1 VSESEPNPQP
11 GREPRRVR
19 RRYTIADII
28 ETMPQ
33 YMTPRAKI
41 VTSISLRTIHYVAL
55 KLIAEKT
62 GTSMSEVVNEILD
75 VVFNE
80 CENSC
85 EKITDKYIDIITRE
99 RE

>member
-1 VSESEPNPQP
+1 MSEEEPNPQP
-11 GREPRRVR
+11 GKEPKRVK

-28 ETMPQ
+28 EVMPQ

-62 GTSMSEVVNEILD
+62 GTSVSELVNEILD

-85 EKITDKYIDIITRE
+85 EKITDKYIDIIKSE
-99 RE
+99 KE

>member
-1 VSESEPNPQP
+1 MSGSEPTQQP
-11 GREPRRVR
+11 SREPKRVR

-41 VTSISLRTIHYVAL
+41 VTSISLRTIHYIAL

-62 GTSMSEVVNEILD
+62 GASVSELVNEILD

-85 EKITDKYIDIITRE
+85 EKITDKYIDVIARE

>member
-1 VSESEPNPQP
+1 MSEEEPNPQP
-11 GREPRRVR
+11 GKEPRRVR

-41 VTSISLRTIHYVAL
+41 VTSISLRTIHYVTL
-55 KLIAEKT
+55 KLIAEKS
-62 GTSMSEVVNEILD
+62 GTSVSNIVNEILD

-85 EKITDKYIDIITRE
+85 DKITDKYINIITSE
-99 RE
+99 KE